1 MTARKCDRCKGY
13 FDIDSKRSEVK
24 IAVRCERVIDVDLCP
39 DCTSQLL
46 RWLMN
51 EAEFFE
57 RNEAYDRQ
65 NQAND

>member
-13 FDIDSKRSEVK
+13 FDIDSKRSEFADFAWVK
-24 IAVRCERVIDVDLCP
+24 IVVRFERPIEIDLCP

-46 RWLMN
+46 RWIKN

-57 RNEAYDRQ
+57 RNETD
-65 NQAND
+65 D